1 MRTLRSL
8 RESTAL
14 SLTQPPRSPG
24 AHGAGGCNRCIVTSR
39 PFSVSTCPSRARV
52 ASSSVWLWP
61 SPFSLPLESRGRR
74 RGLDGRD
81 RGQWRRECR
90 RAAGSRAAEPAGPGR
105 HRGGGGTGPLRACGL
120 PLSLPCF
127 DSILFRNGHWKRR
140 RRVRI
145 LAERKG
151 PQTPLLGRVR

>member
-1 MRTLRSL
+1 M
-8 RESTAL
+8 AL
-14 SLTQPPRSPG
+14 TGETEGSGGGSVAVQQ
-24 AHGAGGCNRCIVTSR
+24 GAG
-39 PFSVSTCPSRARV
+39 P
-52 ASSSVWLWP
+52 P
-61 SPFSLPLESRGRR
+61 SP
-74 RGLDGRD
+74 
-81 RGQWRRECR
+81 RGQVGIG
-90 RAAGSRAAEPAGPGR
+90 A
-105 HRGGGGTGPLRACGL
+105 GGGGTGPLRACGL

>member
-1 MRTLRSL
+1 M
-8 RESTAL
+8 AL
-14 SLTQPPRSPG
+14 TGETEGS
-24 AHGAGGCNRCIVTSR
+24 GGG
-39 PFSVSTCPSRARV
+39 SVAV
-52 ASSSVWLWP
+52 QQ
-61 SPFSLPLESRGRR
+61 G
-74 RGLDGRD
+74 
-81 RGQWRRECR
+81 
-90 RAAGSRAAEPAGPGR
+90 AGPGR
-105 HRGGGGTGPLRACGL
+105 HPGEELFVTGTGPLRACGL